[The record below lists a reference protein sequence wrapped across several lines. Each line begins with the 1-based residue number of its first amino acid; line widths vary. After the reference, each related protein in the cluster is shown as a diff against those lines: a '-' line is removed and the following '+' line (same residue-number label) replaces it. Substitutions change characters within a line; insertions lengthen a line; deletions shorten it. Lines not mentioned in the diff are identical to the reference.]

1 MRKVIGSVAIFTAL
15 SMTANT
21 ALADKLRVSAWGG
34 FFEET
39 LAAEI
44 YPGFTEAT
52 GIEIESIAQPEDSAW
67 MTQIANAARANKAPT
82 DVALVTDTVVIRGN
96 NMGIWA
102 GLDQN
107 AMPNLAGLLPGKTMS
122 NDDGITGAGAL
133 GFFVTLVTNTDNEPT
148 APASWAE
155 LWSRDWNNKL
165 AMNVVP
171 QSGILEITAKTFF
184 DGPET
189 MKTEEGL
196 QKIINK
202 IGELKSKT
210 TLWYR
215 DEGQFQQGIEDGTY
229 NAGMYYHDVAM
240 LSVWDGKPIATTFPK
255 EGGVAVDAFWSVTAK
270 SKMTDE
276 AQKFINYMAQPAVQ
290 EKMALAMGIF
300 PLVPRSSMN
309 LSDEDFAA
317 VGSEIDP
324 IVPQT
329 AIFLE
334 NQEFIEEAFAN
345 MVAE

>member
-1 MRKVIGSVAIFTAL
+1 MKRIFKPITLAAVIAL
-15 SMTANT
+15 SATSAY
-21 ALADKLRVSAWGG
+21 ADKLRVSAWGG

-39 LAAEI
+39 LAEKI

-52 GIEIESIAQPEDSAW
+52 GIEVESIAQPEDSTW
-67 MTQIANAARANKAPT
+67 MTQIANAARANKSPT
-82 DVALVTDTVVIRGN
+82 DVALVTDSVVIRGN
-96 NMGIWA
+96 NMGLWA
-102 GLDQN
+102 GLDAN
-107 AMPNLAGLLPGKTMS
+107 TMPNLNGLLPGKTLS
-122 NDDGITGAGAL
+122 NGEGITGAGAL
-133 GFFVTLVTNTDNEPT
+133 GFFVTLVSNTDNEPT
-148 APASWAE
+148 APKSWAE
-155 LWSRDWNNKL
+155 LWTRDWDNKL

-189 MKTEEGL
+189 MKTEAGL
-196 QKIINK
+196 QKIIDK

-255 EGGVAVDAFWSVTAK
+255 EGGVAVDAFWSVPAK
-270 SKMTDE
+270 SPMKKE
-276 AQKFINYMAQPAVQ
+276 AQIFINYMAQPEVQ
-290 EKMALAMGIF
+290 QEMALAMGIF
-300 PLVPRSSMN
+300 PLVPRSSMT

-334 NQEFIEEAFAN
+334 HQEFIENAFAN
-345 MVAE
+345 MIAE

>member
-1 MRKVIGSVAIFTAL
+1 MNKLVKMMATVAAL
-15 SMTANT
+15 AVVSAP
-21 ALADKLRVSAWGG
+21 AVADKLRVSAWGG

-44 YPGFTEAT
+44 YPGFTAAT

-67 MTQIANAARANKAPT
+67 MTQIANAARANEAPT
-82 DVALVTDTVVIRGN
+82 DVALVTDSVVIRGN
-96 NMGIWA
+96 NMGLWA
-102 GLDQN
+102 GLDGN
-107 AMPNLAGLLPGKTMS
+107 SMPNLNGLLPGKTIS
-122 NDDGITGAGAL
+122 NDSGVTGAGAL

-155 LWSRDWNNKL
+155 LWSRDWDNKL

-196 QKIINK
+196 QKIIDK
-202 IGELKSKT
+202 IGELKAKT

-240 LSVWDGKPIATTFPK
+240 LSVWDGKPIATTFPA

-270 SKMTDE
+270 SKMKDQ
-276 AQKFINYMAQPAVQ
+276 AQQFINYMAQPEVQ
-290 EKMALAMGIF
+290 EQMALSMGIF
-300 PLVPRSSMN
+300 PLVPRGSMN
-309 LSDEDFAA
+309 LSDDDFAA
-317 VGSEIDP
+317 VGSEIEP
-324 IVPQT
+324 IIPQT
-329 AIFLE
+329 AIFLD

-345 MVAE
+345 MIAE